1 MFKALFALL
10 KVLVWLITLPFVLLF
25 RLAAWL
31 VMFTGRLIVGA
42 VGLLLFV
49 VGVGLSFS
57 IVGAVIGIPL
67 ALFGILL
74 MIASIW

>member
-10 KVLVWLITLPFVLLF
+10 KALVWLITLPFVLLF

-31 VMFTGRLIVGA
+31 VMLMGRLIVGA

-49 VGVGLSFS
+49 VGVGLSLS
-57 IVGAVIGIPL
+57 IVGAVVGIPL